1 MKKNLKSQIVISNL
15 KLQNATSNLQCQN
28 GTSSCKRS
36 RCQNVTMNKGEV
48 VTNCDHLEEEFSRS
62 QIATLNNKM
71 EVANC
76 DLQNGKILLIR
87 GQYVI
92 IDRDIAEIYGVPTK
106 RLNEAVKRNGDRFPE
121 GFMFQLTSEEL
132 SNWRSQFATSNSAK
146 MAVRYRP
153 YAFTEHGVIMLAA
166 VLNSTKAVEMSLK
179 VVQSFVAMRKFMMA
193 SAGVLQRLGAIE
205 IKQLETD
212 KKFATVFDAL
222 DRGNLLPQGIL
233 ETGAEFDA
241 FRFVTRL
248 VESAKKEIVLIDPYS
263 DALTLEVLAKK
274 AKGVKVRLICRAMNW
289 LKPTAT
295 EIAKFNRQYKGLT
308 VERSDNFHDR
318 FVIIDGA
325 ELYNLGSSINSL
337 GRRLTT
343 YTTRDPKE
351 IAKVLT
357 NV

>member
-1 MKKNLKSQIVISNL
+1 MKKNSEAKTGLRFQNGTLNLKSQIVTSSL
-15 KLQNATSNLQCQN
+15 KCQN
-28 GTSSCKRS
+28 GI
-36 RCQNVTMNKGEV
+36 
-48 VTNCDHLEEEFSRS
+48 SRS
-62 QIATLNNKM
+62 DVFMQDTGELENQIRL
-71 EVANC
+71 V
-76 DLQNGKILLIR
+76 R

-92 IDRDIAEIYGVPTK
+92 LDYELAKLYGVGTGA
-106 RLNEAVKRNGDRFPE
+106 LNRAVKRNSTRFPSD
-121 GFMFQLTSEEL
+121 FMFQLTKEECENL
-132 SNWRSQFATSNSAK
+132 KCQFGISSWGGS
-146 MAVRYRP
+146 RFQP
-153 YAFTEHGVIMLAA
+153 YAFTEHGVAMLSGVLKSPIAISVNIQIMRAFIAMRNALLRDKGMLAQIDA
-166 VLNSTKAVEMSLK
+166 VNRRQTLDQVKNEERFGT
-179 VVQSFVAMRKFMMA
+179 
-193 SAGVLQRLGAIE
+193 I
-205 IKQLETD
+205 
-212 KKFATVFDAL
+212 FDAL

-263 DALTLEVLAKK
+263 DASTLEVLAKK
-274 AKGVKVRLICRAMNW
+274 AKGVKVRLICKATNW
-289 LKPTAT
+289 SKPTAT
-295 EIAKFNRQYKGLT
+295 EIAKFNKQYKGLT

-351 IAKVLT
+351 IAKVLA